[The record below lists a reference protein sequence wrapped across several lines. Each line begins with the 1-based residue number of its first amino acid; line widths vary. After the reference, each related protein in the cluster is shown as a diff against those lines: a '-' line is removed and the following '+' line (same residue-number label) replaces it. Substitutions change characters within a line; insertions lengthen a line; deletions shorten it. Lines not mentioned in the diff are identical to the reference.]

1 MSIIKLTSGFS
12 LIPEGT
18 YVFRITNVEY
28 DEKFGKLVIDLKT
41 KDGLTYRDRYNLL
54 KDNGQPNETALN
66 IFSYF
71 ARAALNEND
80 LNEIEPE
87 SLIGHFVEARV
98 EHYAYESTK
107 DGSTKT
113 GVRLQDKKPSEG
125 WEYTVPSPQK
135 FDLKSFLN
143 N

>member
-1 MSIIKLTSGFS
+1 MSIIKLSSGFS

-54 KDNGQPNETALN
+54 KDDGQPNETALN

-71 ARAALNEND
+71 ARAALGENIE
-80 LNEIEPE
+80 EIEPE
-87 SLIGHFVEARV
+87 SLIGHFLEARV
-98 EHYAYESTK
+98 EHYTYESTK
-107 DGSTKT
+107 DGSIKKAA
-113 GVRLQDKKPSEG
+113 RLQDKQPSAG
-125 WEYTVPSPQK
+125 WEDNPPATTGFNVRD
-135 FDLKSFLN
+135 FLKR
-143 N
+143 